1 MLRMLFTILAL
12 AALPL
17 ASGAEEMAAPKPA
30 LKYLLLPEVRELNP
44 GNPVQWYVRCFQEQ
58 RNFFYGKEGV
68 AERSNY
74 LSMPLA
80 ELPAAKLRNYGGG
93 ALTQADWAARLDAPD
108 WQVLQRVQTDG
119 LDLATP
125 ELRSLRVLGL
135 ALRVRFRGQVAGRY
149 FDDAIVTAK
158 TMFALARH

>member
-1 MLRMLFTILAL
+1 MNWNKRLDSLENSAMTRMLLTTLMLAV
-12 AALPL
+12 LPW
-17 ASGAEEMAAPKPA
+17 ASRAEENAVRLKGQPMAAPKPA

-80 ELPAAKLRNYGGG
+80 ELPADKLRDYG
-93 ALTQADWAARLDAPD
+93 
-108 WQVLQRVQTDG
+108 
-119 LDLATP
+119 
-125 ELRSLRVLGL
+125 
-135 ALRVRFRGQVAGRY
+135 
-149 FDDAIVTAK
+149 
-158 TMFALARH
+158 